1 MELNVV
7 IAFLAGV
14 VSFLSPCV
22 IALAPGYIGFVAG
35 IGAGSVAGAARGD
48 AVGGR
53 DPGRRASAAHRARV
67 LLATTLFVLGFSSVF
82 VAVGAGASLAGELL
96 YSARWLLD
104 KLAGLIVI
112 VFGLHVA
119 GAIHV
124 RWLYSER
131 RVFSAERPAGLAGG
145 FLVGAAFAL
154 GWTPCVGPILGSILA
169 VAGTSG
175 RMGQGVIL
183 LAAYSLGLGLPFLA
197 MGFAIGRGVTSFPW
211 LTRHGRTVE
220 VLSGL
225 FLVAVGLLMF
235 SGKTDVISSRLGSF
249 FGDFMP
255 DRLLGF

>member
-1 MELNVV
+1 MQLNVI

-22 IALAPGYIGFVAG
+22 IALAPGYIGFAAG
-35 IGAGSVAGAARGD
+35 IGAGHAKASPDGAAEGKGLGRRAGAAH
-48 AVGGR
+48 
-53 DPGRRASAAHRARV
+53 SARV
-67 LLATTLFVLGFSSVF
+67 LIATTVFVLGFSSVF
-82 VAVGAGASLAGELL
+82 VAIGAGASLAGGLF

-104 KLAGLIVI
+104 KLAGLIVV
-112 VFGLHVA
+112 VFGLHIA
-119 GAIHV
+119 GVIRV
-124 RWLYSER
+124 RRLYSER
-131 RVFSAERPAGLAGG
+131 RVFSVERPAGLAGG

-175 RMGQGVIL
+175 RVALGVAL

-197 MGFAIGRGVTSFPW
+197 MGFAIGRGVTSFAW
-211 LTRHGRTVE
+211 LARNSRTVE

-225 FLVAVGLLMF
+225 FLVAVGLLMS
-235 SGKTDVISSRLGSF
+235 SGRMDVISGQLGRF